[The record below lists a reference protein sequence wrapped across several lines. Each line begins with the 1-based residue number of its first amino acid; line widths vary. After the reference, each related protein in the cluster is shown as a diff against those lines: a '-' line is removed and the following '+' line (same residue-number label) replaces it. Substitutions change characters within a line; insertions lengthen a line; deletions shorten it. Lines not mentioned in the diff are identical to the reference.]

1 MYEPFKSYQC
11 GLRPL
16 QFHLL
21 LQVLNL
27 EWSSGA
33 ETLRCTGR
41 VDLTLAGSFVD
52 MILLPSVGAGG
63 SRSADLLLLTNPGQ
77 LHFYDDSYLSTLMSQ
92 HERKPSVSAL
102 EFPTV
107 IPLRNPLLT
116 SARLYKLPEC
126 SSKDLSKVAFLHV
139 STLANLIVLLNVLR
153 YYCLSSLYLC
163 R

>member
-1 MYEPFKSYQC
+1 M
-11 GLRPL
+11 LL
-16 QFHLL
+16 QFQLL

-33 ETLRCTGR
+33 ETLRCIGR
-41 VDLTLAGSFVD
+41 VDLTLAGSFAD

-63 SRSADLLLLTNPGQ
+63 NLSADLLLLTCPGQ
-77 LHFYDDSYLSTLMSQ
+77 LHFFDDSYLSTLISQ

-107 IPLRNPLLT
+107 IPARNPLLT
-116 SARLYKLPEC
+116 SARLYKLPES

-139 STLANLIVLLNVLR
+139 S
-153 YYCLSSLYLC
+153 YPSSLNCATVL
-163 R
+163 

>member
-1 MYEPFKSYQC
+1 M
-11 GLRPL
+11 LL
-16 QFHLL
+16 QYHLL

-33 ETLRCTGR
+33 ENLRCTGR
-41 VDLTLAGSFVD
+41 IDLTLTGSFAD

-63 SRSADLLLLTNPGQ
+63 SLSADLLLLTNPGQ

-92 HERKPSVSAL
+92 HERKLSVPAL

-107 IPLRNPLLT
+107 IPARNPLLT

-139 STLANLIVLLNVLR
+139 SSLANLIVLLNVL
-153 YYCLSSLYLC
+153 
-163 R
+163 